1 MQNKNRIFEEVSRMI
16 DLSGYGSKNAE
27 KIKESFNI
35 KAEKKEIVTEM
46 FDDEDLSDLGDFLNN
61 DVEQVNKDLG
71 QNTSISPSDDIPYFF
86 KIALASYTL
95 DGADKALL
103 GLDKENYLK
112 IKDLFS
118 NPIKQNDETGTIVD
132 RPSKLL
138 YPGMSLRDFKDVI
151 SKGRDVFS
159 YRADSNEIDNVYQWL
174 GGSKNSEKDFNLI
187 GMGTPKF
194 KLSKSGNATL
204 NYLARILSNQPKDQ
218 EESKIISAL
227 GADARNNA
235 LRILYSFYK
244 IASRDIIGALTK
256 KVNLKDNEEI
266 LYFIEEGTAKAM
278 REIASGKYNPSQ
290 NVGSFVLTIISNL
303 VKDELQK
310 ISKYKLDSAKA
321 YHTLTDMLE
330 RNGIITISSKLPTS
344 SDIKA
349 YDVEEVGGKYVYK
362 YDNVED
368 ALEDLENA
376 KQMKE
381 YNLFQDSKNAFFYSS
396 RKAPVSMSST
406 VDNAG
411 AEDEYTEKSSEE
423 EIKKLLN
430 PIVDFMSGNVK
441 LYGVSNKQTEILNAS
456 QEKLSPEEKNEV
468 LKFKKAAKQ
477 NLINY
482 MYDTFTQVS
491 KSVKSN
497 DGDYKIFDNIGETGK
512 LIFAKTYMDDWNNK
526 TLDLLKAKLEAKY
539 PEKTFDND
547 AVEKFAKEKG
557 LLISGDVQGLFN
569 GFKEYLTK
577 NPETLNKMLSLIS
590 SAPSAGSE
598 QSLDLKLEQKIRAK
612 IQKILKEN
620 FEINEVEDSALA
632 NELNNEDNQIE
643 VFSNRFENLLK
654 GKFEKEDFFQ
664 DIKNV
669 LETGKCRWTLDNST
683 TVGSGIYPFIS
694 SVLASMFQITNNK
707 NKRNILTY
715 LFVSMFPKA
724 EYSNASMFFISKITG
739 LELAKPENK
748 EFMWAGV
755 IGGNNNS
762 GKTTIEEALDKFS
775 PEMGSSFLNYFL
787 NRVKLN
793 VKNIIQKERQFMHKG
808 KKQYVGVDSLDSPI
822 PGAGND
828 DADAP
833 TLLSKLDSKEGSELD
848 VEDNDK
854 NVLKFLN
861 DFLKEK
867 LSKTE
872 YSIFEALV
880 NNDFNNQNAGN
891 DLGIETGSVRVNRS
905 RINNKFKG
913 FIESGE
919 LRDYI
924 LDNTGVDITK
934 YPKIKDFIEK
944 GEFILGD
951 YGSNKKSDDKDS
963 EDLTESFIKLLK

>member
-1 MQNKNRIFEEVSRMI
+1 MQNKNRIFEEVSRMM

-27 KIKESFNI
+27 TIKESFNT
-35 KAEKKEIVTEM
+35 KVEKKEIVTEM

-61 DVEQVNKDLG
+61 DVETINKDLG
-71 QNTSISPSDDIPYFF
+71 QNTSISSSDDIPYFF

-103 GLDKENYLK
+103 GLDRDNYLK
-112 IKDLFS
+112 LKDLS
-118 NPIKQNDETGTIVD
+118 SKPITQNDETGTVVD

-138 YPGMSLRDFKDVI
+138 YPGMSAKEFKDI
-151 SKGRDVFS
+151 LSKGRDVFS
-159 YRADSNEIDNVYQWL
+159 YRADSNEIDNVFQWL
-174 GGSKNSEKDFNLI
+174 GGTKNSEKDFNLI

-194 KLSKSGNATL
+194 KLSKNGNATL
-204 NYLARILSNQPKDQ
+204 NYLARILSNQPKDK
-218 EESKIISAL
+218 EESDIISAL

-278 REIASGKYNPSQ
+278 REIAAGKYNPSQ

-330 RNGIITISSKLPTS
+330 RNGIITIASKLPTS

-396 RKAPVSMSST
+396 RKAPISMSSA
-406 VDNAG
+406 VDNVG
-411 AEDEYTEKSSEE
+411 KEDEYTEKTSEE

-456 QEKLSPEEKNEV
+456 QEKLSPEEKNDV

-512 LIFAKTYMDDWNNK
+512 LIFAKTYMDDWNKK
-526 TLDLLKAKLEAKY
+526 TIELLKSKLEAKY
-539 PEKTFDND
+539 PEKTYDND
-547 AVEKFAKEKG
+547 TVEKFAKEKG
-557 LLISGDVQGLFN
+557 LIISGDVQGLFN

-577 NPETLNKMLSLIS
+577 NPGKM
-590 SAPSAGSE
+590 
-598 QSLDLKLEQKIRAK
+598 K
-612 IQKILKEN
+612 KEIDT
-620 FEINEVEDSALA
+620 FRGKKEYKKDWDA
-632 NELNNEDNQIE
+632 DYTGGKGG
-643 VFSNRFENLLK
+643 K
-654 GKFEKEDFFQ
+654 GK
-664 DIKNV
+664 
-669 LETGKCRWTLDNST
+669 
-683 TVGSGIYPFIS
+683 
-694 SVLASMFQITNNK
+694 
-707 NKRNILTY
+707 
-715 LFVSMFPKA
+715 
-724 EYSNASMFFISKITG
+724 
-739 LELAKPENK
+739 
-748 EFMWAGV
+748 
-755 IGGNNNS
+755 
-762 GKTTIEEALDKFS
+762 
-775 PEMGSSFLNYFL
+775 
-787 NRVKLN
+787 RVK
-793 VKNIIQKERQFMHKG
+793 
-808 KKQYVGVDSLDSPI
+808 
-822 PGAGND
+822 
-828 DADAP
+828 
-833 TLLSKLDSKEGSELD
+833 T
-848 VEDNDK
+848 
-854 NVLKFLN
+854 
-861 DFLKEK
+861 
-867 LSKTE
+867 
-872 YSIFEALV
+872 
-880 NNDFNNQNAGN
+880 
-891 DLGIETGSVRVNRS
+891 
-905 RINNKFKG
+905 
-913 FIESGE
+913 
-919 LRDYI
+919 
-924 LDNTGVDITK
+924 
-934 YPKIKDFIEK
+934 
-944 GEFILGD
+944 
-951 YGSNKKSDDKDS
+951 KKSAATKAYQRMFGDK
-963 EDLTESFIKLLK
+963 